1 MELQLLYWRLIGLRI
16 DNPGTGTND
25 SPLKYPSLTFK
36 WFKEPSLVPI
46 ATTPSLTVNQP
57 GRYYVEITMEHVLL
71 IPTQTESQF
80 LKLQGVTATIT
91 SSKGNPFA
99 LQQVQQH

>member
-1 MELQLLYWRLIGLRI
+1 MELQLIVLEAHWWI

-46 ATTPSLTVNQP
+46 ATTPSLTVNW
-57 GRYYVEITMEHVLL
+57 TLL
-71 IPTQTESQF
+71 R
-80 LKLQGVTATIT
+80 
-91 SSKGNPFA
+91 
-99 LQQVQQH
+99 

>member
-1 MELQLLYWRLIGLRI
+1 MELQLLYWRLIGFKDRQSRYRDKRFSI
-16 DNPGTGTND
+16 
-25 SPLKYPSLTFK
+25 KYPSLTFK

-80 LKLQGVTATIT
+80 LKLQE
-91 SSKGNPFA
+91 
-99 LQQVQQH
+99 LQLQ

>member
-1 MELQLLYWRLIGLRI
+1 MELQLIVLEAHWLRI

-46 ATTPSLTVNQP
+46 ATPSLTVNQP
-57 GRYYVEITMEHVLL
+57 GRYTLRQLWNLY
-71 IPTQTESQF
+71 F
-80 LKLQGVTATIT
+80 
-91 SSKGNPFA
+91 
-99 LQQVQQH
+99 

>member
-1 MELQLLYWRLIGLRI
+1 LLRTIKFKIHTINNFNGTATYCTGGSLVLRI

-57 GRYYVEITMEHVLL
+57 GRYYVETNYGTCTSILL
-71 IPTQTESQF
+71 KQSHSF
-80 LKLQGVTATIT
+80 
-91 SSKGNPFA
+91 
-99 LQQVQQH
+99 

>member
-1 MELQLLYWRLIGLRI
+1 LVLRI

-57 GRYYVEITMEHVLL
+57 GLITLRTTMEHVL
-71 IPTQTESQF
+71 
-80 LKLQGVTATIT
+80 
-91 SSKGNPFA
+91 
-99 LQQVQQH
+99 

>member
-1 MELQLLYWRLIGLRI
+1 LVLRI

-57 GRYYVEITMEHVLL
+57 GRYVETNYGTVLDSYSNRV
-71 IPTQTESQF
+71 TVSEAS
-80 LKLQGVTATIT
+80 GVTATIT
-91 SSKGNPFA
+91 SSKGNLLPFNRSNNIEHSNWKY
-99 LQQVQQH
+99 VPMV

>member
-1 MELQLLYWRLIGLRI
+1 VLKYSSSYKSVSNIFAAYYKIQDSQFTINNFNGTATYCTGGSLVLRI

-57 GRYYVEITMEHVLL
+57 DVC
-71 IPTQTESQF
+71 
-80 LKLQGVTATIT
+80 
-91 SSKGNPFA
+91 
-99 LQQVQQH
+99 